1 MKKLE
6 ELKKIISEH
15 KQGLEQKYK
24 VKRIAIFGSYARNQQ
39 KEESD
44 IDILVEFNEPVGL
57 IHLVSLENYLSDILG
72 IKTDVIPRE
81 DIRKELKDVIL
92 KEAIPVWKEV

>member
-1 MKKLE
+1 VVKMKKLE

-92 KEAIPVWKEV
+92 KEAIPV